1 MTDDLGPDFDMDA
14 QDLEATDQPQ
24 NDGKTATR
32 TQRLHKNL
40 VKLIAQGLEKV
51 FDQNQYSERVL
62 EQLLGSDTR
71 LGSQDRR
78 FIAEHFYNLVRYF
91 RQVEWLAAELDE
103 PEDLD
108 YTSLVL
114 MWLCTRGYDLPDWPE
129 AENIPPNQVIREAYR
144 PEAMPTEV
152 LQSVPDWLYAYGQTQ
167 LGDRW
172 DAELAGLNVLA
183 PTYLRA
189 NRLKT
194 DVEGLLDDLV
204 SEGVTASLVPEAP
217 DAVMLDAKLK
227 VIRLGSFRKGLFE
240 VQDASSQLIA
250 PFLAPEPGQL
260 VIDACAGAGGKALH
274 LAALMENQGKIIAMD
289 VEAFKLDELKRRA
302 KRNGVKIIHT
312 YPIEGRKTIKQ
323 FHDKAD
329 RLLLDVPCT
338 GLGVLRRNPDTKWKL
353 DEESIWDLQQTQ
365 ASILNQY
372 SKMVKTG
379 GLMVYATCSLMPAE
393 DEDQVQ
399 KFLGEHK
406 NWEFVKDLHTWPSE
420 GWDGFYM
427 ALLRRNK

>member
-1 MTDDLGPDFDMDA
+1 
-14 QDLEATDQPQ
+14 
-24 NDGKTATR
+24 
-32 TQRLHKNL
+32 
-40 VKLIAQGLEKV
+40 
-51 FDQNQYSERVL
+51 
-62 EQLLGSDTR
+62 
-71 LGSQDRR
+71 
-78 FIAEHFYNLVRYF
+78 
-91 RQVEWLAAELDE
+91 
-103 PEDLD
+103 
-108 YTSLVL
+108 
-114 MWLCTRGYDLPDWPE
+114 
-129 AENIPPNQVIREAYR
+129 
-144 PEAMPTEV
+144 MPTEV

>member
-1 MTDDLGPDFDMDA
+1 MTDDLGPDFDIDA
-14 QDLEATDQPQ
+14 PDQEETTQPSTE
-24 NDGKTATR
+24 GSIVPRA
-32 TQRLHKNL
+32 QRLHKNL

-62 EQLLGSDTR
+62 EQLLSSDSR

-129 AENIPPNQVIREAYR
+129 AINIPPNHVIREAYR

-152 LQSVPDWLYAYGQTQ
+152 LQSVPDWLYEYGKTQ

-204 SEGVTASLVPEAP
+204 SEGVTATLVPEAP

-393 DEDQVQ
+393 DEEQVQ
-399 KFLGEHK
+399 KFLAEHK